1 LEPFWET
8 RQSQKLLLR
17 RARIE
22 RIVMGIQTALDASNA
37 AIRIVDIMRAADDL
51 AFMANRNPGLRTVRV
66 LAATLNGSDQISAI
80 SAVHALGQ
88 VADDDAD
95 GLLSELLSSD
105 RLFLREHAAWALG
118 SRLPRLDAEARLLGL
133 IVGGG
138 FAGML
143 AQRTIQAWGI
153 PAPEH
158 MAVGIEGA
166 LLGIT
171 KAGARAR
178 LVETMSLIPGRTA
191 SRALEMFASD
201 TSEHISVRVAAIT
214 GLGDRPAISSALD
227 LVTELAAGDD
237 YLATAAKLALV
248 DLTAVPT
255 PRMSQHTGLT
265 VAQMF
270 LHADIDPQ
278 LTRSGSGD
286 NGGIATLLVRLGD
299 SLAAQFRDGAESALT
314 GIVQSATQAQSIE
327 RVITMSRGSVVDAYA
342 SLQRVAAVDRGH
354 AYATVPLL
362 TDPVASADAWP
373 LRVAAERGIR
383 RVLRAAGNVDVMH
396 LRMADVG
403 SLAAANVAR
412 DLDIPV
418 VFTVAPDPHGVI
430 NSLDLAGELS
440 RENFGEIDQ
449 KEHFWFRARLVQ
461 RLAADAA
468 HTVLFPR
475 PELERDMKVLVGID
489 ISAHAERHSIV
500 PEGIDLAVIDTSVA
514 EAAAY
519 AAGAEAT
526 PALAELASLIEKL
539 PESRR
544 SLPLFVSVGRLHRV
558 KGMAML
564 VNAWAG
570 SEVSERANL
579 LIIGGDLKKPSADE
593 REQLARMDMTIPPAA
608 RTNRGLILAGH
619 QPNDTVARWVAAARF
634 GMPGLNAPGGV
645 YVCASIKEE
654 FGIAILE
661 GMAAGL
667 MVVAPVGGGPATY
680 IENGVTGILSP
691 THDARLLGLSLAK
704 ALDLVA
710 TEKGNERPDRSRAVV
725 ETDFTIGAM
734 ATTLSDIYAHVHE
747 ADEKFAAT
755 IGEIR

>member
-1 LEPFWET
+1 
-8 RQSQKLLLR
+8 
-17 RARIE
+17 
-22 RIVMGIQTALDASNA
+22 MGIQTALDEANA
-37 AIRIVDIMRAADDL
+37 AVRIVDIMRAADDV
-51 AFMANRNPGLRTVRV
+51 AFVANRNPGLRTVRV
-66 LAATLNGSDQISAI
+66 LAATLAGSDQISAI
-80 SAVHALGQ
+80 AAVHALGQ

-95 GLLSELLSSD
+95 DLLSELLSSD

-118 SRLPRLDAEARLLGL
+118 SRLPRLDAVARLLGQ
-133 IVGGG
+133 ISQGG
-138 FAGML
+138 FPGML

-158 MAVGIEGA
+158 MAVGIESA
-166 LLGIT
+166 LLGT
-171 KAGARAR
+171 TNVQARAR
-178 LVETMSLIPGRTA
+178 LVETISLIPGRTA

-201 TSEHISVRVAAIT
+201 ATEDISVRVAAIT
-214 GLGDRPAISSALD
+214 GLGDRPAIASALD
-227 LVTELAAGDD
+227 VVSALAAGDD

-248 DLTAVPT
+248 DLTAAPT
-255 PRMSQHTGLT
+255 PRAPWQTGLT

-270 LHADIDPQ
+270 LHADIDPD
-278 LTRSGSGD
+278 LTRAGSGD

-299 SLAAQFRDGAESALT
+299 SLAAQAVAGAAPAGSSGVAR
-314 GIVQSATQAQSIE
+314 ATDARSIQ
-327 RVITMSRGSVVDAYA
+327 RVITMSRGGVHEAFD
-342 SLQRVAAVDRGH
+342 SLEQAGAVMRGH
-354 AYATVPLL
+354 AYASVPLL
-362 TDPVASADAWP
+362 SEPVSSPDAWP

-383 RVLRAAGNVDVMH
+383 RVLRAAGNVDVIH

-430 NSLDLAGELS
+430 NSLDLAGELT
-440 RENFGEIDQ
+440 RENFGDIDE

-475 PELERDMKVLVGID
+475 PQLERDMKVLVGID
-489 ISAHAERHSIV
+489 ITNHAERHSIV
-500 PEGIDLAVIDTSVA
+500 PEGIDLAVVDTSVA
-514 EAAAY
+514 EAAAL
-519 AAGAEAT
+519 AAGAEPT
-526 PALAELASLIEKL
+526 PPLAELAALINKL

-570 SEVSERANL
+570 SEVSDRANL
-579 LIIGGDLKKPSADE
+579 LIIGGDLVNPSHDE
-593 REQLARMDMTIPPAA
+593 REQLLRMDAIIAPAA
-608 RTNRGLILAGH
+608 RSSRGLILAGH

-667 MVVAPVGGGPATY
+667 LVVAPTGGGPATY
-680 IENGVTGILSP
+680 IDNGVTGILTP
-691 THDARLLGLSLAK
+691 THDARLLGASLSK

-710 TEKGNERPDRSRAVV
+710 TEVGNERPDRSRAVV
-725 ETDFTIGAM
+725 EADFTIGAM
-734 ATTLSDIYAHVHE
+734 ASTLSDIYADVHE
-747 ADEKFAAT
+747 DAEEFAAT
-755 IGEIR
+755 IGDPR